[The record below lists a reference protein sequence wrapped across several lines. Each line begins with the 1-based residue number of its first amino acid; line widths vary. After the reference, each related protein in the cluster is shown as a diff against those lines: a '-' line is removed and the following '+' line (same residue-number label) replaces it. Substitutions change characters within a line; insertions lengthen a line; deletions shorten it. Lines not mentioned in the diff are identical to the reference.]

1 MSVILPHQL
10 GMTAHICAMQEVE
23 AGGPEAESQPQLPSE
38 FEASILHEHLSQ
50 KEGCGTEEGTPRTG
64 IWGVLV

>member
-1 MSVILPHQL
+1 
-10 GMTAHICAMQEVE
+10 MQEVE

-50 KEGCGTEEGTPRTG
+50 KEECGTEEGTPRTG